1 MSIYYGRFQPHKLA
15 NSQLYIQRSGTT
27 VSLCPDL
34 SSNALNFTQG
44 VAANQPT
51 LGASSIIFT
60 TNDFMNNTTANV
72 FSSINTGRI
81 YFSGFYATAGGLN
94 NIILASA
101 DTATANHFFDFRID
115 TSGRLAII
123 TRTASGSNID
133 SLQGNTVLVNDEYY
147 HGWIET
153 NGSTWTAKLN
163 GVTQTISVVLGS
175 NAGRFFNDVPN
186 RDNLTIGASVRN
198 TTLFGNAKINK
209 VYFNSG
215 TISATDH
222 WKLER
227 FFENPLNYV

>member
-1 MSIYYGRFQPHKLA
+1 MSVYFGNFNPSKLA
-15 NSQLYIQRSGTT
+15 NSQLYIQRSGATI
-27 VSLCPDL
+27 SLCPDL
-34 SSNALNFTQG
+34 SSNALNFI
-44 VAANQPT
+44 QPT
-51 LGASSIIFT
+51 AVSQPFMATLTIQFASG
-60 TNDFMNNTTANV
+60 DFMYNNTPNV
-72 FSSINTGRI
+72 FGSINAGRI
-81 YFSGFYATAGGLN
+81 YFSGIFNTVGGLN

-115 TSGRLAII
+115 TTGRLSIV

-133 SLQGNTVLVNDEYY
+133 SLQGDTVLVNNEYY
-147 HGWIET
+147 HGWIDT
-153 NGSTWTAKLN
+153 DGSTWTAKLN
-163 GVTQTISVVLGS
+163 GVTQTFSVVLGS

-186 RDNLTIGASVRN
+186 RDNLTIGASVRS

>member
-1 MSIYYGRFQPHKLA
+1 MSVYFGQFNPSKLA

-44 VAANQPT
+44 VAANQPFLGT
-51 LGASSIIFT
+51 LSIQFT

-81 YFSGFYATAGGLN
+81 YFSGFYNTTGSQQ
-94 NIILASA
+94 NIILSSS
-101 DTATANHFFDFRID
+101 DTATSNHWFDLRID
-115 TSGRLAII
+115 ATGKLNIVARW
-123 TRTASGSNID
+123 ASGANAFV
-133 SLQGNTVLVNDEYY
+133 LQGNTVLLNDDYY
-147 HGWIET
+147 YGWIET

-163 GVTQTISVVLGS
+163 GSTQTLTATTGS
-175 NAGRFFNDVPN
+175 NNGFFFNDIPN
-186 RDNLTIGASVRN
+186 RDNLTIGALIRASPLYGGAN
-198 TTLFGNAKINK
+198 INK